1 MELALGLGLTWAASL
16 LLFLFADYI
25 ALPAFARWVQSNLL
39 GKQMKCEYDKLLLQ
53 PSWTVGLLCSLLPQP
68 DKDLQVQGTPVDDGR
83 LPQVDHDGDH
93 DDGFEDD

>member
-1 MELALGLGLTWAASL
+1 MKTVSG
-16 LLFLFADYI
+16 
-25 ALPAFARWVQSNLL
+25 LL
-39 GKQMKCEYDKLLLQ
+39 GKQMKCEYDRLLLQ

-68 DKDLQVQGTPVDDGR
+68 NKDLQVQGAPVDDGR